1 MPQSVVACF
10 WNIVSWLHSQ
20 SSSHPVSS
28 YFNLTLLKLQTGI
41 TLHGSALS
49 AMPSDIWG
57 YIISVGGWPEP
68 FSAVAVWGG
77 GHPNSLPRGT
87 PRPNS
92 ALQLDCR
99 AVLGYPWFLDGF
111 QEEWPSW
118 QSFHS
123 GPKIYIVRC
132 PGWDLS
138 ASGYLVCNPMG
149 HRKIHLTG
157 LTVRCYKIR

>member
-1 MPQSVVACF
+1 MACF

-99 AVLGYPWFLDGF
+99 AVMGYPGSWMDYRRIGPLDSPFIVVQKYTLLGVPD
-111 QEEWPSW
+111 ETVGLPANRYVILWGIERSTLLDW
-118 QSFHS
+118 Q
-123 GPKIYIVRC
+123 
-132 PGWDLS
+132 
-138 ASGYLVCNPMG
+138 
-149 HRKIHLTG
+149 
-157 LTVRCYKIR
+157 